1 MQTEHFRN
9 YGKGIEVW
17 IVNFENLQR
26 IKDLRRFESGETLR
40 SKNRQLSNDHHCEP
54 QWGAGKRQ
62 TKRPFIPQY
71 LLE

>member
-26 IKDLRRFESGETLR
+26 IKDLRRFESEETPQ

-71 LLE
+71 LLD

>member
-26 IKDLRRFESGETLR
+26 IKDLRRFESGETVR
-40 SKNRQLSNDHHCEP
+40 SKNRQLSNDHHSEP
-54 QWGAGKRQ
+54 QWGADKRQ
-62 TKRPFIPQY
+62 TKRQFIP
-71 LLE
+71 